1 MIQTYKHQSKYD
13 RKKLRSAFPGSD
25 DEKRC
30 SALVTMMY
38 LTMSIA
44 NAYLEEA
51 KDILQQYAVYEFD
64 TKGECEAAIK
74 RFDAYH
80 DRMMI
85 YFKGEPLAQKQLCEV
100 YEILKAACDEQILE
114 SIAQYNRKVE
124 QGEYKQ

>member
-80 DRMMI
+80 ERMMQ
-85 YFKGEPLAQKQLCEV
+85 YFHGEPMAQQQFIDI
-100 YEILKAACDEQILE
+100 YETLKAACDEQILE

>member
-80 DRMMI
+80 DRMKI

-100 YEILKAACDEQILE
+100 YEILKSACDEQILE

>member
-1 MIQTYKHQSKYD
+1 MINTYQHQSKYD

-64 TKGECEAAIK
+64 TKAECEAAIQ
-74 RFDAYH
+74 RFDRYH
-80 DRMMI
+80 DRMKR
-85 YFKGEPLAQKQLCEV
+85 YFKGEPLAQGQLCEV
-100 YEILKAACDEQILE
+100 YEMLKQACDEQILE

-124 QGEYKQ
+124 QGEYQR

>member
-13 RKKLRSAFPGSD
+13 RKKLRSSFPGSD

-80 DRMMI
+80 DRMKI

-100 YEILKAACDEQILE
+100 YEILKSACDEQILE

>member
-1 MIQTYKHQSKYD
+1 MINTYQHQSKYD

-64 TKGECEAAIK
+64 TKGECEAAIR

-80 DRMMI
+80 ERMKQ
-85 YFKGEPLAQKQLCEV
+85 YFHGEPMAQSQFIDV

-124 QGEYKQ
+124 EGEYQR

>member
-1 MIQTYKHQSKYD
+1 MINTYQHQSKYD
-13 RKKLRSAFPGSD
+13 RKKLRSAFPGSE

-64 TKGECEAAIK
+64 TKAECEAAIQ
-74 RFDAYH
+74 RFDRYH
-80 DRMMI
+80 TRMMD
-85 YFKGEPLAQKQLCEV
+85 YFHGEPMAQKQFTDI
-100 YEILKAACDEQILE
+100 YEILKQACDEQILE
-114 SIAQYNRKVE
+114 SIAQYTRKVE
-124 QGEYKQ
+124 EGEYQR

>member
-44 NAYLEEA
+44 NAYLEES

-64 TKGECEAAIK
+64 TKGECEAAIR

-80 DRMMI
+80 DRMKI
-85 YFKGEPLAQKQLCEV
+85 YFKGEPLAQEQLCEV
-100 YEILKAACDEQILE
+100 YEILKAACDEQILD

-124 QGEYKQ
+124 QGEYQR